1 MKKTLLLTILLAVAA
16 TAAASPADEAAALYS
31 QSRYGEALDLYLG
44 LLGEGYGT
52 AELYYNIGN
61 TYYRMDSL
69 GRAILFYRRALA
81 LKPGMDDAR
90 QNLALA
96 ESRTVDRITPLPRP
110 FLASW
115 ADALLA
121 GVSPATWRLATLLLA
136 ALLCAAL
143 VVMRL
148 GSRRGL
154 RKAALIVAAVAALL
168 FAAALAL
175 SLATASRRDARRDA
189 VVLPQSVAVKSSPS
203 QQGTDVMI
211 LHEGTLLTVTDSLSG
226 WYKTRLADGSTGW
239 CPAQAI
245 ERI

>member
-16 TAAASPADEAAALYS
+16 TAAANTADEAAALYS

-110 FLASW
+110 FMQEPPR
-115 ADALLA
+115 
-121 GVSPATWRLATLLLA
+121 SP
-136 ALLCAAL
+136 
-143 VVMRL
+143 VM
-148 GSRRGL
+148 
-154 RKAALIVAAVAALL
+154 
-168 FAAALAL
+168 
-175 SLATASRRDARRDA
+175 
-189 VVLPQSVAVKSSPS
+189 SPS
-203 QQGTDVMI
+203 S
-211 LHEGTLLTVTDSLSG
+211 HRCWWPAYPS
-226 WYKTRLADGSTGW
+226 WPCCCCCCCCFSTSTS
-239 CPAQAI
+239 
-245 ERI
+245 R